1 MTGLYIHIPYC
12 KRACH
17 YCDFHFST
25 LLKNVEDMLQA
36 ILKEAVDKKE
46 HFSNRIISTL
56 YLGGGSPSV
65 LSIEQLNFL
74 FKGLAAVYDLSSLD
88 EFTIE
93 VNPGEV
99 NLDKLKAYKD
109 LGINRLSVG
118 VQTFQP
124 KFLSWMNRSHT
135 VEDTYMLLNYIEKS
149 GINQYSFDLIYGING
164 SNDELLINDLEK
176 LVSYNPHHISAYCL
190 TIEPN
195 TVFGR
200 YKNQGKLAENTPEF
214 NAHQYDIV
222 TEYLTNN
229 KYEQYEVSNFAKNE
243 QYAKHN
249 SGYWLG
255 KHYIGLGPSAH
266 SYNGEYRMSNL
277 SNNANYIKMV
287 NENKKYWQI
296 EVLSPNEKVNE
307 AFLIGLRCKWG
318 VDLSILELLDSKN
331 KILIQKEI
339 KKLLAES
346 KIKIENNRLYLNQNY
361 KIIADNVA
369 EQLFVID

>member
-1 MTGLYIHIPYC
+1 
-12 KRACH
+12 
-17 YCDFHFST
+17 
-25 LLKNVEDMLQA
+25 MLQA

-135 VEDTYMLLNYIEKS
+135 VKDTYMLLDDIEKS